1 MKLLGINKS
10 NITKDKNGKNVHSS
24 EIVKVLFIHCNIVNN
39 DCQQDSQIF
48 IHLFL
53 INRLVNHYIFLLN
66 ILYF

>member
-24 EIVKVLFIHCNIVNN
+24 EIVEVLFIHCNIVNN